1 MKITFNRDWFQRA
14 NKTQR
19 QVAMEADLDEA
30 YLSKVVRMQIVP
42 SVEKAL
48 IIAESLGCTVDE
60 LYTRIG
66 EGSNGASVRSRK
78 GRRKASP

>member
-14 NKTQR
+14 KKTQR
-19 QVAMEADLDEA
+19 QVAFEADLDEA

-48 IIAESLGCTVDE
+48 IIAESLGCTVED
-60 LYTRIG
+60 LYIKAG
-66 EGSNGASVRSRK
+66 EDSKGVSTRSRK
-78 GRRKASP
+78 GRRRAGA